1 MNAALTRSVVA
12 VQSRVAGRG
21 PTRARAFFRHDVVV
35 VVMEDAL
42 TTAEH
47 ELVAG
52 GRAAA
57 VLDLRKQLQEL
68 MRAELVAA
76 VERLTGCRVL
86 ALLSDNHIDPDV
98 AIEVFVLDRSLPD
111 EHPSAEGGEST

>member
-111 EHPSAEGGEST
+111 EHPGAEGGEST